1 MPLWRYFAF
10 TGGAL
15 LALLFL
21 ADWYLPKSAAE
32 PARAG
37 IDKTIIRIQS
47 TRQWPEAIVFDTNR
61 PAITPSLVTAS
72 LVTAEAAPAETPTV
86 ERPAR
91 DAFAQLAPTPPVRPA
106 ASAVVPRKVA
116 SRHHARTRTPVRRIA
131 SVQPM
136 ESRAAFP
143 FAW

>member
-37 IDKTIIRIQS
+37 VDKTIIRIQS

-61 PAITPSLVTAS
+61 PSLVTAS

-91 DAFAQLAPTPPVRPA
+91 DAFAQLAPTPPA

-116 SRHHARTRTPVRRIA
+116 SRHHARTRAPVRRIA

>member
-1 MPLWRYFAF
+1 MPLWRYFVF

-37 IDKTIIRIQS
+37 VDKTIIRIQS

-61 PAITPSLVTAS
+61 PTITPS
-72 LVTAEAAPAETPTV
+72 LVTAEAAPVETLPTV
-86 ERPAR
+86 ERPPR
-91 DAFAQLAPTPPVRPA
+91 EAFAQLALTPPVRPA

-116 SRHHARTRTPVRRIA
+116 SRHHARTRAPVRRLA
-131 SVQPM
+131 SYQPM
-136 ESRAAFP
+136 ESRAVFP

>member
-37 IDKTIIRIQS
+37 VDKTIIRIQS

-61 PAITPSLVTAS
+61 PAITPSLVTA
-72 LVTAEAAPAETPTV
+72 AAAPVETLPTV
-86 ERPAR
+86 EGPSRE
-91 DAFAQLAPTPPVRPA
+91 AFAQLAPTPPVRPA
-106 ASAVVPRKVA
+106 ASAVMPRKVA
-116 SRHHARTRTPVRRIA
+116 SRHHARTRAPVRRIA

-143 FAW
+143 FSW

>member
-10 TGGAL
+10 TGSAL
-15 LALLFL
+15 LALMFM

-37 IDKTIIRIQS
+37 VAKTIIRIHS
-47 TRQWPEAIVFDTNR
+47 SRQWPEAIVFDTNR
-61 PAITPSLVTAS
+61 PMITPS
-72 LVTAEAAPAETPTV
+72 LVTAEAAPVEAPLAEKPSR
-86 ERPAR
+86 E
-91 DAFAQLAPTPPVRPA
+91 AFAQIAPATPVRPA
-106 ASAVVPRKVA
+106 AAAGVAKKVA
-116 SRHHARTRTPVRRIA
+116 SRQHAKTRAPVRRIA